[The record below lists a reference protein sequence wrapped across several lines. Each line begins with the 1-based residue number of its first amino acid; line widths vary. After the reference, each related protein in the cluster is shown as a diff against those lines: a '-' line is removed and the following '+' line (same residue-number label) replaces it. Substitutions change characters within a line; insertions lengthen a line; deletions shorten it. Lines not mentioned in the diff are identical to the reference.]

1 MGQVLDNISQFA
13 DEIRADGVEGDKLM
27 RLTDGSAKRLRDA
40 GVIRMLQ
47 PKEFGG
53 LEAHPRE
60 FAETAMAI
68 GAMDG
73 ATGWVSGIVGV
84 HPWE

>member
-1 MGQVLDNISQFA
+1 MGQVLDNIMQFA
-13 DEIRADGVEGDKLM
+13 DEIREGGIEGEKLM
-27 RLTDGSAKRLRDA
+27 RLSDGNAKRVRDA

-60 FAETAMAI
+60 FARR
-68 GAMDG
+68 
-73 ATGWVSGIVGV
+73 
-84 HPWE
+84 P